1 DYIEIEDYIRPIF
14 SKKNSIVKLRI
25 SFEKKA
31 KRIVGVQFYS
41 QEDLSGLLT
50 MFSLAIEEQIT
61 LDKLKMLD
69 YLFHP
74 SFSQPYNFILK
85 AVTGLNSGA

>member
-1 DYIEIEDYIRPIF
+1 
-14 SKKNSIVKLRI
+14 LC
-25 SFEKKA
+25 
-31 KRIVGVQFYS
+31 S
-41 QEDLSGLLT
+41 QEDLSGLLS

-85 AVTGLNSGA
+85 AVTGLNIET

>member
-1 DYIEIEDYIRPIF
+1 
-14 SKKNSIVKLRI
+14 
-25 SFEKKA
+25 
-31 KRIVGVQFYS
+31 
-41 QEDLSGLLT
+41 EDLSGLLS

-85 AVTGLNSGA
+85 AVTGLNIET

>member
-1 DYIEIEDYIRPIF
+1 MR
-14 SKKNSIVKLRI
+14 KNSRVKLRI
-25 SFEKKA
+25 SFEKNT
-31 KRIVGVQFYS
+31 KRIVGVQLCS
-41 QEDLSGLLT
+41 QEDLSGLLS

-74 SFSQPYNFILK
+74 LIFFDKEFSKCKRDF
-85 AVTGLNSGA
+85 

>member
-1 DYIEIEDYIRPIF
+1 IRPIF
-14 SKKNSIVKLRI
+14 SKTNNIVKLRI
-25 SFEKKA
+25 SFEKRA
-31 KRIVGVQFYS
+31 KRIVGVQLCS
-41 QEDLSGLLT
+41 KEDLSGLLT

-85 AVTGLNSGA
+85 AVTGLN

>member
-1 DYIEIEDYIRPIF
+1 
-14 SKKNSIVKLRI
+14 
-25 SFEKKA
+25 
-31 KRIVGVQFYS
+31 
-41 QEDLSGLLT
+41 EDLSGLLS

-74 SFSQPYNFILK
+74 SFSQPYNFIFSFVKL
-85 AVTGLNSGA
+85 S